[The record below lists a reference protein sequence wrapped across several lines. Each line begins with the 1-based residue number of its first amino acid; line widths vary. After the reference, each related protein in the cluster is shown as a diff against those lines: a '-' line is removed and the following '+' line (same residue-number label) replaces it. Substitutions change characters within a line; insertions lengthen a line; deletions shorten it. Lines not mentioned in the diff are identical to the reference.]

1 LDRFD
6 RLFWKGLWSLARPY
20 WVAEKR
26 ARALG
31 LLAIV
36 VVLSLGMI
44 GMRAVFSY
52 VSRDVMNSL
61 QAKAATQFYH
71 LMLLYVLWIII
82 FVPISAFYPYLTGM
96 LGIEWREWMSEWFVH
111 LSLHNNALYR
121 IMRDRSVDN
130 PDQRISEDINSFAT
144 GALTYSMV
152 TLRAL
157 LTAATF
163 FGILWS
169 ISSGL
174 AVCLVTYTAAGTW
187 LTVIIGRRLVSINLD
202 RQRYEADYRFALVH
216 ARDNA
221 EQIALYQGGRDEG
234 RQLSRRFARVVS
246 NFKLLLRWQ
255 RHLTFFTEAYEDA
268 AYLVPYFVLAG
279 AFFSGHLKLGEFTQA
294 TYAFRALEDSLTL
307 VIDRFQDLTEYA
319 AVVNRLTA
327 FKKECEEGDAHTPD
341 GEERIDLVEGE
352 RLVIKD
358 LTLLIPDRSRT
369 LLARLSA
376 SVNEGGALLIFGP
389 SGVGKT
395 SLMRAIAGLWDCG
408 KGRIERPQLE
418 EIMFLPQRP
427 YMILGSLRD
436 QLRYPRATHADDLV
450 LREALNDVNLGDL
463 PARLGG
469 LDAEMDWNAVLS
481 AGEQQ
486 RLAFARL
493 LLNHPRY
500 AFLDEATSALDPEN
514 EELLYKRLARIPTTV
529 VSLGHRPSLRKFHT
543 QVLKLASSPN
553 LEAAV
558 TNGRP
563 DLGEAARCGA
573 ADGGSGETGT
583 GESRSLRVER
593 QKL

>member
-1 LDRFD
+1 MLDRFD
-6 RLFWKGLWSLARPY
+6 RVFWKGLWSLARPY

-26 ARALG
+26 ARAFG

-36 VVLSLGMI
+36 VALSLSI
-44 GMRAVFSY
+44 IAMRAVFSY

-61 QAKAATQFYH
+61 QAKAAAQFYH

-82 FVPISAFYPYLTGM
+82 FVPIAAFYPYLTGM
-96 LGIEWREWMSEWFVH
+96 LGIEWREWMSEWFVR

-121 IMRDRSVDN
+121 ITRDRSVDN
-130 PDQRISEDINSFAT
+130 PDQRISEDINSFTT

-169 ISSGL
+169 ISSRL
-174 AVCLVTYTAAGTW
+174 AVCLVAYTAVGTW
-187 LTVIIGRRLVSINLD
+187 LTVIIGRRLVSINFD

-216 ARDNA
+216 ARDSA

-234 RQLSRRFARVVS
+234 RQLSRRFARVAG
-246 NFKLLLRWQ
+246 NFKLLLLWQ
-255 RHLTFFTEAYEDA
+255 RNLTFFTEAYEDA

-279 AFFSGHLKLGEFTQA
+279 GYFSGHLKLGDFTQA
-294 TYAFRALEDSLTL
+294 TYAFRVLEDSLTL

-327 FKKECEEGDAHTPD
+327 FKKECEEGDPHTL
-341 GEERIDLVEGE
+341 ESQERISLVEGE
-352 RLVIKD
+352 RLVIKG
-358 LTLLIPDRSRT
+358 LTLMLPDRSRT
-369 LLARLSA
+369 LLAGLSA
-376 SVNEGGALLIFGP
+376 SVNEGGALLIVGP

-395 SLMRAIAGLWDCG
+395 SLMRAVAGLWDCG
-408 KGRIERPQLE
+408 KGRIERPPPD

-436 QLRYPRATHADDLV
+436 QLCYPRATHADDQV
-450 LREALNDVNLGDL
+450 LHEALDDVNLGDL
-463 PARLGG
+463 TARFGG

-493 LLNHPRY
+493 LLNRPRY
-500 AFLDEATSALDPEN
+500 AFLDEATSALDPDN
-514 EELLYKRLARIPTTV
+514 EERLYAKLAHMPTTV
-529 VSLGHRPSLRKFHT
+529 VSLGHRSSLRKFHT
-543 QVLKLASSPN
+543 QVLELRSSPHF
-553 LEAAV
+553 EAAA

-563 DLGEAARCGA
+563 DLAEAAAPAR
-573 ADGGSGETGT
+573 
-583 GESRSLRVER
+583 
-593 QKL
+593 